1 LCGKRR
7 RSYRLLCLWSS
18 DAATTTRTPAG
29 RQPQR
34 GSNSVVP
41 RRPARSPPHAAA
53 RDGGPRKPMPI
64 AAKQSTLHATRS
76 RPSAARVSAIDPL
89 LFLLAMAGQLG
100 QPRSTRLHWREIR
113 RGPGLQHRSVQ
124 HAPTPATPE
133 ERAPHPAWCDSRV
146 GPPFPPCSRGVSR
159 TVWFSV
165 SPYSVHN
172 VGASRAFFFVS
183 FSMLFD
189 VYF

>member
-1 LCGKRR
+1 MRQKEAVLSPTVPMVIRCCHHYTDPGRPATAAR
-7 RSYRLLCLWSS
+7 QQQRSAPPARTV
-18 DAATTTRTPAG
+18 AAS
-29 RQPQR
+29 R
-34 GSNSVVP
+34 GSTG
-41 RRPARSPPHAAA
+41 RGATQADADRGKAEHAA
-53 RDGGPRKPMPI
+53 RDAI
-64 AAKQSTLHATRS
+64 AAVRCS
-76 RPSAARVSAIDPL
+76 R
-89 LFLLAMAGQLG
+89 LG
-100 QPRSTRLHWREIR
+100 DRSTALPSCHGRPTRPAPLHTAPLEIR